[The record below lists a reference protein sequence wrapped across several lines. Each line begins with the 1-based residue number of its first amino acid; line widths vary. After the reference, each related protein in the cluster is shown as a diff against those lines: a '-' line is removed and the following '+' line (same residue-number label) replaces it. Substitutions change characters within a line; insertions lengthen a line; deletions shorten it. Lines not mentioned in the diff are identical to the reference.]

1 MNEEGGAQGA
11 AANANAQ
18 PGADADMEF
27 VAGSSLP
34 PIDDA
39 RRKHKDKAAM
49 KAAKEA
55 KEESLEEKKEGKAS
69 ESPAT
74 VDQTYEIVRKKVQ
87 VFEEVDIDQISEFIL
102 PVAI

>member
-55 KEESLEEKKEGKAS
+55 KECQEFKAMTLDQKKK
-69 ESPAT
+69 
-74 VDQTYEIVRKKVQ
+74 
-87 VFEEVDIDQISEFIL
+87 IL
-102 PVAI
+102 DNYNP